1 MMPII
6 IEQTTHPITIIIA
19 MIIMTKT
26 NTMEF
31 NVLVAGVLTVTLSVL
46 VALRDSILIV
56 DLLGVVVEVGTIIVV
71 VVGDIFI
78 ESMRS
83 FDSIVVDF
91 IGVLVVV
98 EVGIIIVVVV
108 GAT

>member
-1 MMPII
+1 M
-6 IEQTTHPITIIIA
+6 
-19 MIIMTKT
+19 
-26 NTMEF
+26 
-31 NVLVAGVLTVTLSVL
+31 LVAGVLKVTVSVIA
-46 VALRDSILIV
+46 ALRDSILMV
-56 DLLGVVVEVGTIIVV
+56 DLLGVVVEVGLI

-83 FDSIVVDF
+83 FDSIVVEC

-108 GAT
+108 GAI